1 MADQTTSAPAG
12 SRRFWITVLCFA
24 LANSAVWV
32 AYDRW
37 WGSRSTTLL
46 KVKQFLP
53 GDGSEV
59 DPNAAFAWVFNT
71 ELSPLKKGAPA
82 PAKFSPAL
90 EGRWE
95 ISDGQTLRFIPKQP
109 LRGATSYTA
118 TLVAEAIRARDGALL
133 SHPFAAT
140 VHTAPL
146 RLENVRQV
154 AVDENDRILLEF
166 AFNDAVLPADLNRF
180 ASLRGPQGEPI
191 HFDIAGNAAGTTL
204 RVRTDPVT
212 QLLDQNGKFLD
223 VVLKKGICGGQG
235 PLGLEADQVRQVGI
249 GSERVLTGARG
260 FSPSQGDPFINL
272 SCNNPVDLAA
282 LRQVLSIEP
291 AIPFTLER
299 NYHEVTVRAP
309 FVPGARYVIR
319 VAKEPPG
326 QAGEVPRPK
335 TIGVQIPDRNP
346 GLWFD
351 HQEGYLGSQGNRTVL
366 AHVMNYSH
374 VRLQINRVYDSN
386 LVEWRNADSRGSQ
399 NPINY
404 GQRVTL
410 RDFHFSS
417 EKNKEQVLR
426 LSLDDLLPAGEFRDG
441 VYQLVLGAVDPR
453 ISQASDSAEDDN
465 DGWIDR
471 TTALVTMSDIGLSAK
486 TGRQGV
492 TIWATS
498 LSTAKPIQG
507 VRARVYSNKNQLLG
521 QIITD
526 ADGLGQLKVSPANG
540 ENPTVVVADQVAS
553 EIQSGSSN
561 ASTSWRNLTWLDL
574 RSGAINLADGDTGGK
589 PYLRTGFEAFVYTDR
604 GVYRPGETVHLR
616 AIVRGSEHAKPG
628 TFPIR
633 WDICRP
639 DLRIWQNKMQALD
652 GDGASSMDIA
662 LPDDLPTGRW
672 TARIELP
679 GDEKKPERA
688 FGQITFLVEEF
699 MPQRMKVA
707 AEMRSAGKAI
717 ADGGRVSADSLEA
730 HVQGDYLFGKPAA
743 GLTASAVIRLEPVG
757 FAPLHFEGWTFGDSA
772 DTAAALSHGRPLPR
786 RSELGEE
793 HLDAKGHAKW
803 KLDVQDLIDTA
814 EIETPATKVTSRR
827 RGRKQNVQ
835 QPATEPSANDYVGP
849 WRLIFSTSVK
859 ETGGRAITSVRQ
871 GDVDLVPY
879 YLAMRCGQA
888 ARLGGSLTAEFELV
902 QPDGKIATIE
912 DAASI
917 KLYRENWNTS
927 YVYESGAYRYHST
940 RVLEPV
946 GPKDQAVEIH
956 AGHGEISIPAVDAGT
971 YVLRAVD
978 RATGETVS
986 LRIPVYFGAWEDT
999 ISRDNPERLEVHV
1012 KPGRVGQTS
1021 DVEISSPFAGRLL
1034 LSVET
1039 DDVLQTH
1046 VVEMAKSHMVVP
1058 IEVPAGCGANAYVV
1072 ASVIRAVD
1080 PNASWRTHRAI
1091 GAATLP
1097 IDCSENRLAID
1108 IDAPTEIRPER
1119 SLGIDMR
1126 IKDAHGKPV
1135 RGAAVTVAA
1144 VDEGICA
1151 LTNFK
1156 TPDPLAF
1163 FDAKRGLGVASAD
1176 IYSRL
1181 MPEEARAQKQSAVGG
1196 DQSAGMAHHS
1206 PVSAKRVRPVAL
1218 WSGVLHTDA
1227 DGFVHADFS
1236 VPQFVGKLRIMAVA
1250 SSDAQFGSGAKQVL
1264 VRSPLMVQS
1273 SWPRFCAPGDRF
1285 SVPLVLFNNSAIAG
1299 DAKIS
1304 IELLDGPRATPLEFQ
1319 DKKERVL
1326 ALPELHVP
1334 ANGQAT
1340 ASFEIRAA
1348 DRAGVARVRLSA
1360 SMNSENYVESIELP
1374 VRPASPMIADGGYAV
1389 ATTGKPALV
1398 SLPKG
1403 MLGGTERLE
1412 LRVSPRPQLGLPEGL
1427 DYLDRYPYGCLEQT
1441 TSTLFPLVYLPDV
1454 GKEIS
1459 PELFDRDRMNQK
1471 IQSGLWHLASMQTS
1485 DGGFAMWPGER
1496 QTWRWGTVYAAHFM
1510 VEAQI
1515 AGYSVPDSLRQPT
1528 LSYLKGLFVDA
1539 REDQATLETQ
1549 AYAAYVLARAGMAER
1564 PAMQRLEERL
1574 KDSINSEAR
1583 LHLAL
1588 AWLFAGR
1595 RDRAAEL
1602 MPRAMPAFQGSR
1614 QLSQTLD
1621 SPIRLRATWIEALL
1635 WIEPENAALPHLAQE
1650 LGDAGRHHQWLSTQD
1665 TAMAMLALSHYLRQN
1680 KPTESYES
1688 AEILLDGK
1696 TIARSEKGGPLVW
1709 TAASMD
1715 SEIHLA
1721 SINPNAAALPA
1732 DGSKLEVRIT
1742 GAPHAQAY
1750 IYWLLAGVPVHP
1762 PADSD
1767 QGLKIRRKYLDE
1779 HGQPIG
1785 DQPIQSGQLV
1795 QVELDLQSGAPLE
1808 NLVIEDLL
1816 PAGLEIEN
1824 PRLEGQASDGQT
1836 KRPTN
1841 KGDNVFSCNR
1851 VEMRDDRMVVMG
1863 QMMEAGEGRFIYTAR
1878 AVTGG
1883 DFVLPPVSAECM
1895 YDLGTSSVSG
1905 AARIKVKHANNAEM
1919 AGTDPQ
1925 N

>member
-1 MADQTTSAPAG
+1 MADRTTSAPAG
-12 SRRFWITVLCFA
+12 SRRFWITILCFA

-37 WGSRSTTLL
+37 WGSRSTTVL

-53 GDGSEV
+53 GDGSQV

-71 ELSPLKKGAPA
+71 ELSPLKRGVPA
-82 PAKFSPAL
+82 PAKFSPPL

-95 ISDGQTLRFIPKQP
+95 ISDGQTLRFIPKEP
-109 LRGATSYTA
+109 LRGATSYSA

-146 RLENVRQV
+146 RLEDVRQV
-154 AVDENDRILLEF
+154 AVDESDRVLLEF
-166 AFNDAVLPADLNRF
+166 SFNDTVLPADLNRF

-191 HFDIAGNAAGTTL
+191 HFETAGAAGATL
-204 RVRTDPVT
+204 RVRTDPLT
-212 QLLDQNGKFLD
+212 QLLDQNGKYLD
-223 VVLKKGICGGQG
+223 VLVKKGICGNQG

-249 GSERVLTGARG
+249 SSEQVLTDARAS
-260 FSPSQGDPFINL
+260 SPAQGDPFIAL
-272 SCNNPVDLAA
+272 FCNNPIDLTA

-291 AIPFTLER
+291 AVAFTLER
-299 NYHEVTVRAP
+299 NYHEITVHGP
-309 FVPGARYVIR
+309 FIPGSRYVIK
-319 VAKEPPG
+319 VAKAPPDLVVN
-326 QAGEVPRPK
+326 VPRPK
-335 TIGVQIPDRNP
+335 TIGVQIPDREP
-346 GLWFD
+346 GVWFE

-374 VRLQINRVYDSN
+374 VRLRINRVYDSN
-386 LVEWRNADSRGSQ
+386 LVEWRNADSRSSQ
-399 NPINY
+399 NPIDY
-404 GQRVTL
+404 GQRVAV
-410 RDFHFSS
+410 RDFRFTR
-417 EKNKEQVLR
+417 EKNKEQALR

-453 ISQASDSAEDDN
+453 ISQSSDSADDDT
-465 DGWIDR
+465 DGLIDR

-486 TGRQGV
+486 SGRQGI

-498 LSTAKPIQG
+498 LRTAKPIQG

-526 ADGLGQLKVSPANG
+526 ADGLGQLKVAPAS
-540 ENPTVVVADQVAS
+540 EEVPTVIVADQPAQEV
-553 EIQSGSSN
+553 EGGSSN
-561 ASTSWRNLTWLDL
+561 GSTGWRNLTWLDL

-616 AIVRGSEHAKPG
+616 AIVRGPDHAKPG
-628 TFPIR
+628 AFPIR

-639 DLRIWQNKMQALD
+639 DLRIWQNKMQPLD
-652 GDGASSMDIA
+652 SDGASSMDLA

-679 GDEKKPERA
+679 GDEKRPERA
-688 FGQITFLVEEF
+688 FGTVTFLVEEF

-707 AEMRSAGKAI
+707 TEIRSEGKTV

-730 HVQGDYLFGKPAA
+730 HAQGDYLFGKPAA
-743 GLTASAVIRLEPVG
+743 GLAASGVVRLEPVG
-757 FAPLHFEGWTFGDSA
+757 FAPQHFEGWTFGDSA
-772 DTAAALSHGRPLPR
+772 DTASVTGTGRPLPR
-786 RSELGEE
+786 RAELSEE

-814 EIETPATKVTSRR
+814 EIEKPAPKATPRH

-835 QPATEPSANDYVGP
+835 QPATQTSANDYVGP
-849 WRLIFSTSVK
+849 WRLTFSTSVK

-871 GDVDLVPY
+871 ADVDLAPY
-879 YLAMRCGQA
+879 YLSLRCRQT
-888 ARLGGSLTAEFELV
+888 ARPGALFTAEFELV
-902 QPDGKIATIE
+902 QPDGKIATAE

-917 KLYRENWNTS
+917 RLYRESWNTS
-927 YVYESGAYRYHST
+927 YVYEGGAYHYHST

-946 GPKDQAVEIH
+946 GPQDQAVEIRD
-956 AGHGEISIPAVDAGT
+956 GHGTISIPAVDAGT
-971 YVLRAVD
+971 YVLRAVG
-978 RATGETVS
+978 RASGETVS
-986 LRIPVYFGAWEDT
+986 LRIPVHFGAWEDT

-1012 KPGRVGQTS
+1012 KPGRVGESS

-1034 LSVET
+1034 LSIET
-1039 DDVLQTH
+1039 DDVLQTR
-1046 VVEMAKSHMVVP
+1046 VIDMPKSHMVVP
-1058 IEVPAGCGANAYVV
+1058 LEVPAGCAPNAYVV
-1072 ASVIRAVD
+1072 ASVIRAID
-1080 PNASWRTHRAI
+1080 PNVPWSTHRAI
-1091 GAATLP
+1091 GAAALP
-1097 IDCSENRLAID
+1097 IDHSANRLDID
-1108 IDAPTEIRPER
+1108 IAAPIEIRPSQ
-1119 SLGIDMR
+1119 SLGIDLR
-1126 IKDAHGKPV
+1126 IKDSRGRSV
-1135 RGAAVTVAA
+1135 SGAAVTVAA

-1151 LTNFK
+1151 LTNFAR
-1156 TPDPLAF
+1156 PDPLAF
-1163 FDAKRGLGVASAD
+1163 FEAKRALSVASAD

-1181 MPEEARAQKQSAVGG
+1181 MPEEARAQKQSPVGG
-1196 DQSAGMAHHS
+1196 DQSGGMAHHS

-1227 DGFVHADFS
+1227 DGFAHADFS

-1250 SSDAQFGSGAKQVL
+1250 SSDAQFGSAAKQVL

-1299 DAKIS
+1299 DAKVS
-1304 IELLDGPRATPLEFQ
+1304 IELVDGRRSTPLEFESGK
-1319 DKKERVL
+1319 DRVL
-1326 ALPELHVP
+1326 TMPDIRVP

-1340 ASFEIRAA
+1340 TWFEIHAA
-1348 DRAGVARVRLSA
+1348 DRAGVARVRLTA
-1360 SMNSENYVESIELP
+1360 SMNSENYVESVELP
-1374 VRPASPMIADGGYAV
+1374 VRPASPMIADGGYALATV
-1389 ATTGKPALV
+1389 AKPALV
-1398 SLPKG
+1398 SLPAG
-1403 MLGGTERLE
+1403 MLPGTERFE
-1412 LRVSPRPQLGLPEGL
+1412 LRVSARPQLGLPEGL
-1427 DYLDRYPYGCLEQT
+1427 DYLNRYPYGCLEQT
-1441 TSTLFPLVYLPDV
+1441 TSTLFPLVYLPDL

-1471 IQSGLWHLASMQTS
+1471 IQAGLWHLASMQTP
-1485 DGGFAMWPGER
+1485 DGGLAMWPGGR
-1496 QTWRWGTVYAAHFM
+1496 QTWPWGTVYAAHFL

-1515 AGYSVPDSLRQPT
+1515 AGYAVPDSLRQPV
-1528 LSYLKGLFVDA
+1528 LSYLKGLFANSRD
-1539 REDQATLETQ
+1539 DQETLETQ

-1574 KDSINSEAR
+1574 KNSIDSEAQ

-1595 RDRAAEL
+1595 RDRATEL
-1602 MPRAMPAFQGSR
+1602 MPRALPAFAGSR
-1614 QLSQTLD
+1614 QLSATLD
-1621 SPIRLRATWIEALL
+1621 SPIRLRATWIEAML
-1635 WIEPENAALPHLAQE
+1635 WIEPENPALPHMAQE
-1650 LGDAGRHHQWLSTQD
+1650 LADAGRHHQWFSTQD
-1665 TAMAMLALSHYLRQN
+1665 TAMAMLAISHYLRQN

-1696 TIARSEKGGPLVW
+1696 LVARSDKGAPLVW

-1715 SEIHLA
+1715 PEIHLA
-1721 SINPNAAALPA
+1721 SIGSDAAALPP

-1742 GAPHAQAY
+1742 GSPRAQAY
-1750 IYWLLAGVPVHP
+1750 ISWLDAGVPQHP
-1762 PADSD
+1762 PANSD

-1785 DQPIQSGQLV
+1785 DQPLQSGQLV
-1795 QVELDLQSGAPLE
+1795 QVELDVQSGAPLE

-1824 PRLEGQASDGQT
+1824 PRLEGQADDTQT
-1836 KRPTN
+1836 QKPNQKT
-1841 KGDNVFSCNR
+1841 DNAFVCNR
-1851 VEMRDDRMVVMG
+1851 VEMRDDRLVVMG
-1863 QMMEAGEGRFIYTAR
+1863 QMTQAGEGRFNYAAR
-1878 AVTGG
+1878 AVTAG
-1883 DFVLPPVSAECM
+1883 DFVQPPVSAECM
-1895 YDLGTSSVSG
+1895 YDLGTSSISG
-1905 AARIKVKHANNAEM
+1905 AARIKVKHANSGAM